1 MLSTLENTL
10 LILWSL
16 DAKSL
21 LTGKD
26 TDAGQNWGQKEKGT
40 AEDEMVREHH
50 LFNGHEFEQTSVDS
64 GGWRSLVCYSPRGC
78 KESDSTEHT
87 CINAIN
93 RRDHKSQ
100 LRKGVCFPCEFLALP
115 QLFVLCQRIPT
126 NMTLIRDGWP
136 SEAVHIATAARLHA
150 LTKILKVTRTS
161 TRCQSQAR

>member
-1 MLSTLENTL
+1 MQGTQGCGFDTLVGKIPWRRQWQHTPVFL
-10 LILWSL
+10 PG
-16 DAKSL
+16 KS
-21 LTGKD
+21 
-26 TDAGQNWGQKEKGT
+26 
-40 AEDEMVREHH
+40 
-50 LFNGHEFEQTSVDS
+50 HEQ
-64 GGWRSLVCYSPRGC
+64 RSLVGYSPRGC
-78 KESDSTEHT
+78 KESDMTEHT

-115 QLFVLCQRIPT
+115 QLFVLFQRIPT

-161 TRCQSQAR
+161 TRCQSQTR

>member
-1 MLSTLENTL
+1 MQGTQGCGFDTLVGKIPWRRQWQHTPVFL
-10 LILWSL
+10 PG
-16 DAKSL
+16 KS
-21 LTGKD
+21 
-26 TDAGQNWGQKEKGT
+26 
-40 AEDEMVREHH
+40 
-50 LFNGHEFEQTSVDS
+50 HEQ
-64 GGWRSLVCYSPRGC
+64 RSLVGYSPRGC
-78 KESDSTEHT
+78 KESDTTEHT

-115 QLFVLCQRIPT
+115 QLFVLFQRIPT

-161 TRCQSQAR
+161 TRCQSQTR

>member
-1 MLSTLENTL
+1 MQGTQGCGFDTLVGKIPWRRQWQHTPVFL
-10 LILWSL
+10 PG
-16 DAKSL
+16 KS
-21 LTGKD
+21 
-26 TDAGQNWGQKEKGT
+26 
-40 AEDEMVREHH
+40 
-50 LFNGHEFEQTSVDS
+50 HEQ
-64 GGWRSLVCYSPRGC
+64 RSLVGYSPRGC
-78 KESDSTEHT
+78 KESDMTEHT

>member
-1 MLSTLENTL
+1 MQGTQGCGFDTLVGKIPWRRQWQHTPVFL
-10 LILWSL
+10 PG
-16 DAKSL
+16 KS
-21 LTGKD
+21 
-26 TDAGQNWGQKEKGT
+26 
-40 AEDEMVREHH
+40 
-50 LFNGHEFEQTSVDS
+50 HEQ
-64 GGWRSLVCYSPRGC
+64 RSLVGYSPRGC

-161 TRCQSQAR
+161 TRCQSQTR

>member
-1 MLSTLENTL
+1 MQGTQGCGFDTLVGKIPWRRQWQHTPVFL
-10 LILWSL
+10 PG
-16 DAKSL
+16 KS
-21 LTGKD
+21 
-26 TDAGQNWGQKEKGT
+26 
-40 AEDEMVREHH
+40 
-50 LFNGHEFEQTSVDS
+50 HEQ
-64 GGWRSLVCYSPRGC
+64 RSLVGYSPRGC

>member
-1 MLSTLENTL
+1 MQGTQGCGFDTLVGKIPWRRQWQHTPVFL
-10 LILWSL
+10 PG
-16 DAKSL
+16 KS
-21 LTGKD
+21 
-26 TDAGQNWGQKEKGT
+26 
-40 AEDEMVREHH
+40 
-50 LFNGHEFEQTSVDS
+50 HEQ
-64 GGWRSLVCYSPRGC
+64 RSLVGYSPRGC

-115 QLFVLCQRIPT
+115 QLFVLFQRIPT

-161 TRCQSQAR
+161 TRCQSQTR